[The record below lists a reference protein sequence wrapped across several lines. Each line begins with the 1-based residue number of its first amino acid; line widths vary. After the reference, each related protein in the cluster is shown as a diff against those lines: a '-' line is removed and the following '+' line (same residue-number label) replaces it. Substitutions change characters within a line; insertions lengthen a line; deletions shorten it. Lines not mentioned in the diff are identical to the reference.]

1 MQLMDREKLYI
12 LPNFG
17 GSIYLAYGGF
27 VFKEDTP
34 GRAPPGT
41 TYWACSRVQ
50 RATRTKPAVYCPAR
64 LTVYG
69 DISGDENQLML
80 LKAPKPHVCGE
91 ENAEG
96 HGLRMQMDSLVCSGD
111 LGPRGTAA
119 DVYDEETCLEHIRR
133 TMQRNNPRPPVPRCR
148 YGFDIPPKYTRAA
161 FTSESGGAVV
171 EEQILQFDSGRDNTN
186 RHLIFASRSHIEMI
200 ARGQDGGQQFG
211 VLVKHKDCFLMSP
224 CAFILMPSRKK
235 SVYDLMF
242 NDLLQLFTGIKI
254 SSCIADFK
262 EHAVRSFK
270 DVFNSRQD
278 LVAEVKIN
286 LRFSHFSKNVLL
298 RFKRLRMFHS
308 AQKHLR
314 DRRPRCF
321 YNILAL
327 AFLPTHLVPAGLL
340 VGCKELDTAD
350 YDFMVSYLSQYYT
363 RPNAVFPV
371 EEWNMRDRVLSGL
384 CRSTNSQEAFHR
396 VWGKEVG
403 VNPNIWEW
411 IENTARFIAK
421 ERVKVGN
428 LDRGDRPRR
437 KNYFE
442 VTDASLHALLNL
454 PFDEASLE
462 SWFQSARTHLRRLT
476 PPGGESPLMMSLK
489 PELIR

>member
-17 GSIYLAYGGF
+17 GGIYLAYGGF

-34 GRAPPGT
+34 GRAPRAQLTGPVPG
-41 TYWACSRVQ
+41 
-50 RATRTKPAVYCPAR
+50 
-64 LTVYG
+64 G
-69 DISGDENQLML
+69 DKNQLVL

-96 HGLRMQMDSLVCSGD
+96 HRLRMQMDSLVCSGA

-119 DVYDEETCLEHIRR
+119 DVYDEFTVQAPQEVLNQLPSTETCLEHIRR
-133 TMQRNNPRPPVPRCR
+133 TMQRNDPRPPVPRCR

-171 EEQILQFDSGRDNTN
+171 EEQILQFDSGRNDTN
-186 RHLIFASRSHIEMI
+186 RYLIFASRSHIEMI
-200 ARGQDGGQQFG
+200 ARGQDGGLPLSVDGTFAACWPLWGQQYG
-211 VLVKHKDCFLMSP
+211 VLVKHKDCFVMSP

-235 SVYDLMF
+235 SVYDLVF
-242 NDLLQLFTGIKI
+242 NDLQQLFTGIKI
-254 SSCIADFK
+254 TSCIADFE
-262 EHAVRSFK
+262 EHA
-270 DVFNSRQD
+270 D
-278 LVAEVKIN
+278 LVAEVKIS
-286 LRFSHFSKNVLL
+286 LCFFHFSKNVLL

-308 AQKHLR
+308 AHKHLR
-314 DRRPRCF
+314 DRRARCF

-350 YDFMVSYLSQYYT
+350 YDFVVSYLSQYYT
-363 RPNAVFPV
+363 RPNAVLPV

-403 VNPNIWEW
+403 VNPNIWQW

-437 KNYFE
+437 KNYYE
-442 VTDASLHALLNL
+442 
-454 PFDEASLE
+454 
-462 SWFQSARTHLRRLT
+462 
-476 PPGGESPLMMSLK
+476 
-489 PELIR
+489 